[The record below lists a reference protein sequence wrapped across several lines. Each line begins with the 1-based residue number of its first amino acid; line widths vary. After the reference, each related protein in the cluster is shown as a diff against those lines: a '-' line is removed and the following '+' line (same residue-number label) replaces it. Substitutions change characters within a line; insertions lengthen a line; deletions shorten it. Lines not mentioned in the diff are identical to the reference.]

1 MNRISSID
9 LNAVKEELKKNGF
22 VQIEKC
28 TYIEGNDEGYAI
40 LSMADGDFL
49 EGAHSLEEAITYTKE
64 INDKLENKYNRLNNI
79 KEKEEMINKEQLI
92 EEIKILIGQN
102 KYDGGDPENYLIDL
116 EQDVAGCLEDK
127 YGSDTEYSDFIDI
140 VNEVIF
146 KD

>member
-1 MNRISSID
+1 
-9 LNAVKEELKKNGF
+9 
-22 VQIEKC
+22 
-28 TYIEGNDEGYAI
+28 
-40 LSMADGDFL
+40 MADGDFL

-116 EQDVAGCLEDK
+116 AQDVAGCLEDK

-140 VNEVIF
+140 VNKVIF